1 MDLHALAKAGTTDAL
16 LRVLFL
22 QKDKSDFDVNE
33 QNEMGQTPLCVAASA
48 GHLDCVE
55 ALLTFGACP
64 NEADVDALAPL
75 HNASFMGHLAI
86 VSLLVNANADIG
98 AADQNAWTPLH
109 YAAQGGNAQIVHV
122 LLMCGARQSP
132 DKQGLS
138 PLEIALKLEH
148 FGVVCGL
155 GW

>member
-64 NEADVDALAPL
+64 NVADVDALAPL

-109 YAAQGGNAQIVHV
+109 YAAQGGNARKSC
-122 LLMCGARQSP
+122 MFCSCAAR
-132 DKQGLS
+132 GS
-138 PLEIALKLEH
+138 PLTSK
-148 FGVVCGL
+148 G
-155 GW
+155 